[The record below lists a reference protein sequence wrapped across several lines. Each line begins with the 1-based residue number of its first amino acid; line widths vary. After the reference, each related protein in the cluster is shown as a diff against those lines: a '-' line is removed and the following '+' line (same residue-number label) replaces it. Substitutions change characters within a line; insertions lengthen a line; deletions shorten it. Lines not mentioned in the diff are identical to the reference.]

1 MDNMKKL
8 KVGLIE
14 LIKITLICLVF
25 FMLSPSLKVQAMFSD
40 TANLNM
46 GIKLELGTVK
56 LATKNTEI
64 FDAVNFTEG
73 KPVMIAS
80 SKLIIDGTL
89 SGKLAY
95 KVNITKENGAA
106 LTTEELNETSVLIN
120 FGTIAKE
127 VTASS
132 ASLNTNSFIFAKDD
146 NDHDVVIEPDS
157 TSEVPIAI
165 NYKSNIPT
173 KYEKIKVSV
182 TFRLIQS
189 NAINADDPLFSDEE
203 IFENTVRLVPK
214 TIEEKS
220 YWPDK
225 STFIKAIH
233 GNYTYSLEKMKM
245 LFSETYNSFNM
256 KTRDI
261 KNLNNATLYIQL
273 PDNVPLTT
281 TVTKNNGTK
290 EIKPT
295 YIVSQLSTGNKAIK
309 SQSIELNEE
318 HHGIVITFELED
330 SYPYDS
336 SNPDS
341 SLNYA
346 NKDRFELSLNIE
358 IQKYGMYENEKYGY
372 YDNSHTYNQFFA
384 TRLVLSSDL
393 VVPINGEYT
402 KYSQLPVKLTNDEV
416 IISLKRFNTTNPES
430 ADLIHFKDVQLTKET
445 VELELQGGKYGQISY
460 LLDSNKAFSL
470 WLKSNEILNNA
481 VLNVKITGDTG
492 NTLII
497 SRKLV
502 NKIKSQSISMK
513 SEGVPLA
520 EKQTKQQIDTKLAEE
535 EPISTVESSLP
546 NVITGETPLEKTT
559 EEKVIEEKKEVEKVK
574 EIVTPAVVESIVELK
589 EETVTVKEELDESVT
604 EVK

>member
-1 MDNMKKL
+1 MKKL

-502 NKIKSQSISMK
+502 NGIKSQSISMK

>member
-1 MDNMKKL
+1 MKKL